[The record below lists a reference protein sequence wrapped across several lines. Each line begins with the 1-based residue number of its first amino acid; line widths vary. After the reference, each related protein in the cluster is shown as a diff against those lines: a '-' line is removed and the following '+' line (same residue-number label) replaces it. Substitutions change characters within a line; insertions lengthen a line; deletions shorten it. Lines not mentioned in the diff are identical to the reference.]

1 MATLIETARLS
12 LQGAIRGVLIGS
24 AEPVAGIAR
33 SGGDD
38 PGLFGPGSATW
49 TVHSDAAILIGGIRA
64 LLLQTMHPLAM
75 AGVADHSAYRT
86 DPTGRL
92 WRTSAY
98 VGATTFGTTEQATQ
112 AVAIVR
118 RVHESVV
125 GTAADGRAYAANDP
139 HLLGWVHHTLVDS
152 FLRAHQR
159 YGDTPLTPVDADRY
173 VAEQAR
179 LAELIGAVHP
189 EPARSVSEL
198 RAWMWGIRPELRAG
212 AQARV
217 ATRFLLFPPLALA
230 TRPPFAVLASAAIG
244 LLPGWV
250 RRDLRIPTVPF
261 ADALVVRPSARALSH
276 VVGWALR

>member
-24 AEPVAGIAR
+24 AEPVADIAR
-33 SGGDD
+33 SGGGD

-92 WRTSAY
+92 WRTSSY
-98 VGATTFGTTEQATQ
+98 VGTTTFGTTEQATQ

-125 GTAADGRAYAANDP
+125 GTAPDGRAYAANDP

-159 YGDTPLTPVDADRY
+159 YGDTPLAPVDADRY

-179 LAELIGAVHP
+179 LAELIGASDP
-189 EPARSVSEL
+189 EPARTVSEL

-212 AQARV
+212 SQARE
-217 ATRFLLFPPLALA
+217 ATRFLLFPPLPLA
-230 TRPPFAVLASAAIG
+230 TRPPFALLASAAIG

-250 RRDLRIPTVPF
+250 RRDLRIPTLPF

>member
-179 LAELIGAVHP
+179 LAELIGAVDP

>member
-1 MATLIETARLS
+1 MATLLETARLS

-24 AEPVAGIAR
+24 AEPVADSAR
-33 SGGDD
+33 SGGGD

-92 WRTSAY
+92 WRTSSY
-98 VGATTFGTTEQATQ
+98 VGTTTFGTTEQATQ

-125 GTAADGRAYAANDP
+125 GTTPDGRAYAANDP

-159 YGDTPLTPVDADRY
+159 YGDAPLAPVDADRY

-179 LAELIGAVHP
+179 LAELIGAVDP
-189 EPARSVSEL
+189 EPARTVSEL
-198 RAWMWGIRPELRAG
+198 RAWMWGIRPELGAG
-212 AQARV
+212 AQARE

-250 RRDLRIPTVPF
+250 RRDLRIPTLPF

>member
-24 AEPVAGIAR
+24 AEPVADIAR
-33 SGGDD
+33 SGGAD

-92 WRTSAY
+92 WRTSSY
-98 VGATTFGTTEQATQ
+98 VGTTTFGTTEQATQ

-125 GTAADGRAYAANDP
+125 GTAPDGRAYAANDP

-159 YGDTPLTPVDADRY
+159 YGDTPLAPVDADRY

-179 LAELIGAVHP
+179 LAELIGASDP
-189 EPARSVSEL
+189 EPARTVSEL

-212 AQARV
+212 SQARE
-217 ATRFLLFPPLALA
+217 ATRFLLFPPLPLA

-250 RRDLRIPTVPF
+250 RRDLRIPTLPF
-261 ADALVVRPSARALSH
+261 ADALIVRPSARALSH

>member
-24 AEPVAGIAR
+24 AKPVADIAR
-33 SGGDD
+33 SGGGD

-98 VGATTFGTTEQATQ
+98 VGTTTFGTTEQATQ

-118 RVHESVV
+118 RVHEAVV
-125 GTAADGRAYAANDP
+125 GTAPDGRAYAANDP

-179 LAELIGAVHP
+179 LAELLGAVDP

-230 TRPPFAVLASAAIG
+230 TRPPFAVLASAAMG

-250 RRDLRIPTVPF
+250 RRDLRIPTLPF

-276 VVGWALR
+276 VVSWALR

>member
-1 MATLIETARLS
+1 M
-12 LQGAIRGVLIGS
+12 
-24 AEPVAGIAR
+24 
-33 SGGDD
+33 
-38 PGLFGPGSATW
+38 
-49 TVHSDAAILIGGIRA
+49 HSDAAILIGGIRA

-98 VGATTFGTTEQATQ
+98 VGTTTFGTTEQATQ

-159 YGDTPLTPVDADRY
+159 YGDTPLTAVDADRY

-179 LAELIGAVHP
+179 LAELIGAVDP